1 MFFHGKKKTIC
12 PIELVD
18 DGKRR
23 RCLTDK
29 MVDSKDYMFFPVNQI
44 SGNTGWNGNHSFD
57 GTINSNDSQI
67 QSRGKGVS
75 QKFWE

>member
-1 MFFHGKKKTIC
+1 
-12 PIELVD
+12 
-18 DGKRR
+18 
-23 RCLTDK
+23 LTDK

-67 QSRGKGVS
+67 QSRVKGPDVLCGMGKGE
-75 QKFWE
+75 KRRGKRTTTN